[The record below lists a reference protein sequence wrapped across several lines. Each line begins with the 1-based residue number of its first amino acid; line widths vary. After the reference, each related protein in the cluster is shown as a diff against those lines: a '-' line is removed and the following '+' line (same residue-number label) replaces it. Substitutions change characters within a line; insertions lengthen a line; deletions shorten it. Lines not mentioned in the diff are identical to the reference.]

1 MARAA
6 RPSKTRKV
14 RAARIRHLPDNLDVE
29 VAPGQTILEA
39 SLAAGIPHTHAC
51 GGHARCSTC
60 RVMVLEGLQRC
71 SPRTAA
77 EKKLARHLGF
87 DCSVRLA
94 CQTRVTGDVSV
105 RRLVRDCED
114 EELAKD
120 AAHDVSRGSAGE
132 ERNLAILF
140 ADIAGFTAFAEAL
153 PPYDVIHT
161 LNRYYHLVGDVV
173 RRHGGT
179 INSYAGDGFM
189 ALFGLDKPEDAA
201 ADAVRAGL
209 GVIGAM
215 DKLNSYIG
223 PLYGREFAVRVG
235 VHWGEVVVGALGAR
249 DNQHLTVIG
258 DAVNFA
264 SRLEAA
270 NKQTGTAF
278 LVSREVAGKVGS
290 SFKLRPLPAQ
300 EIAGKSGSH
309 ELFEVLG

>member
-1 MARAA
+1 
-6 RPSKTRKV
+6 
-14 RAARIRHLPDNLDVE
+14 
-29 VAPGQTILEA
+29 
-39 SLAAGIPHTHAC
+39 
-51 GGHARCSTC
+51 
-60 RVMVLEGLQRC
+60 MVIEGFKKC
-71 SPRTAA
+71 SPRNAA

-94 CQTRVTGDVSV
+94 CQTHVTGDVSV

-114 EELAKD
+114 EELAKE
-120 AAHDVSRGSAGE
+120 AAHDVSHGSAGE

-173 RRHGGT
+173 RRHDGT

-189 ALFGLDKPEDAA
+189 ALFGLDKEEGAA
-201 ADAVRAGL
+201 AAAVRAGL
-209 GVIGAM
+209 GIVAAM
-215 DKLNSYIG
+215 DKLNGYIG

-235 VHWGEVVVGALGAR
+235 VHFGEVVVGALGAR
-249 DNQHLTVIG
+249 DNQLLTVIG
-258 DAVNFA
+258 DTVNFA

-278 LVSREVAGKVGS
+278 LVSRKVATQLGR
-290 SFKLRPLPAQ
+290 SFQLRALPAQ
-300 EIAGKSGSH
+300 KIAGKSGQH
-309 ELFEVLG
+309 ELFEVSG